1 MKRKNE
7 NIHFMEIADLEQCV
21 YGKETN
27 KSIMMSIFC
36 LTFNHKDY
44 IGDALDG
51 FVSQNIDFEYEIV
64 IFDDASTDGTSDI
77 IREYAQKY
85 PKLIKA
91 YLAHKNTFRHINR
104 KEMQYEFQRHV
115 LKGKYIAL
123 CEGDDFWLDNN
134 KLQIQIDYMEEH
146 PDCIMTVHDA
156 IKYNCMNHNLQ
167 AMAPYACEK
176 DLSMEEIL
184 MWYNGNVPTAS
195 MVFKREVLNI
205 NGFFLDIPSG
215 DWALQLYSIN
225 KGRIHYFDRIM
236 SCYRANVKGSFTQ
249 SEWGDIRRRLG
260 IRISHLCFLQLY
272 NEYTNRE
279 YEQQIIKKVGKIISI
294 LLCECKDMSV
304 EDFNNVCKGDFNKPK
319 LSNDKIVSQ
328 LQELFRQMKCEDYAG
343 EYVRKFVKKY
353 RHVLIMGAGVWG
365 QQFAKRIEG
374 SHLEFEGFVVS
385 DGQEYPQE
393 VIGKKVWKISNIPYK
408 DDMGIIIAAHMELYD
423 EMVESLHKSNLNNFI
438 HIYDLYSFLK

>member
-123 CEGDDFWLDNN
+123 CEGDSSTFMLPSSRPIALFEIAA
-134 KLQIQIDYMEEH
+134 KL
-146 PDCIMTVHDA
+146 T
-156 IKYNCMNHNLQ
+156 
-167 AMAPYACEK
+167 CERFSSK
-176 DLSMEEIL
+176 A
-184 MWYNGNVPTAS
+184 TR
-195 MVFKREVLNI
+195 F
-205 NGFFLDIPSG
+205 
-215 DWALQLYSIN
+215 SIF
-225 KGRIHYFDRIM
+225 I
-236 SCYRANVKGSFTQ
+236 
-249 SEWGDIRRRLG
+249 SEKEK
-260 IRISHLCFLQLY
+260 IS
-272 NEYTNRE
+272 E
-279 YEQQIIKKVGKIISI
+279 KGKINS
-294 LLCECKDMSV
+294 E
-304 EDFNNVCKGDFNKPK
+304 
-319 LSNDKIVSQ
+319 
-328 LQELFRQMKCEDYAG
+328 
-343 EYVRKFVKKY
+343 
-353 RHVLIMGAGVWG
+353 
-365 QQFAKRIEG
+365 
-374 SHLEFEGFVVS
+374 
-385 DGQEYPQE
+385 
-393 VIGKKVWKISNIPYK
+393 
-408 DDMGIIIAAHMELYD
+408 
-423 EMVESLHKSNLNNFI
+423 NF
-438 HIYDLYSFLK
+438 